1 MEPLH
6 PQLPS
11 NRSFGWT
18 FAGVFAAAGLYGVWR
33 EGAALP
39 WLLPLA
45 AVIALVTLT
54 RQAWLTPLNRAWMS
68 LGELLGRIVSPI
80 VLGLIFFCVFAP
92 VGVVMRLCGRDAM
105 CRRFEPG
112 AASYWKK
119 REPPGPPEGSFR
131 NMY

>member
-1 MEPLH
+1 MEQLH

-18 FAGVFAAAGLYGVWR
+18 FACVFAAAGLYGVWR
-33 EGAALP
+33 EGVALP

-45 AVIALVTLT
+45 AVIAVVTLT
-54 RQAWLTPLNRAWMS
+54 RETWLTPLNRAWMK
-68 LGELLGRIVSPI
+68 LGELMGRVVSPL

-92 VGVVMRLCGRDAM
+92 VGIVMRVCGRDAM
-105 CRRFEPG
+105 CRRFD
-112 AASYWKK
+112 AQARSYWRN
-119 REPPGPPEGSFR
+119 REPPGPPEGSFG